1 MIIEVEKE
9 FNEIIYNCRSVFKF
23 VDVLVIIIYKLRN
36 ELFRYRF
43 IEEGLICL
51 IFLFGVVI
59 ED

>member
-9 FNEIIYNCRSVFKF
+9 FNEIIYNCRSVFNF

-43 IEEGLICL
+43 IEVGLICL

>member
-43 IEEGLICL
+43 LEVGLICL
-51 IFLFGVVI
+51 IFLIGMVI

>member
-9 FNEIIYNCRSVFKF
+9 FNEIIYNCWSVFIF

-43 IEEGLICL
+43 LEVGLICL

>member
-9 FNEIIYNCRSVFKF
+9 FNEIIYNCWSVFIF

-43 IEEGLICL
+43 LEVGLICL
-51 IFLFGVVI
+51 IFLFGMVI

>member
-9 FNEIIYNCRSVFKF
+9 FIEIIYNCRSVFKF

-43 IEEGLICL
+43 IEVGLICL

>member
-9 FNEIIYNCRSVFKF
+9 FNEIIYNCRSFFKF

-43 IEEGLICL
+43 IEVGLICL

>member
-9 FNEIIYNCRSVFKF
+9 FNEIIYNCRSVFIF

-43 IEEGLICL
+43 IEVGLICL
-51 IFLFGVVI
+51 MFLFGVVI

>member
-9 FNEIIYNCRSVFKF
+9 FYEIIYNCRSVFIF
-23 VDVLVIIIYKLRN
+23 VDVLVIIIYNLRN

-43 IEEGLICL
+43 LEVGLICL
-51 IFLFGVVI
+51 IFLFGMVI